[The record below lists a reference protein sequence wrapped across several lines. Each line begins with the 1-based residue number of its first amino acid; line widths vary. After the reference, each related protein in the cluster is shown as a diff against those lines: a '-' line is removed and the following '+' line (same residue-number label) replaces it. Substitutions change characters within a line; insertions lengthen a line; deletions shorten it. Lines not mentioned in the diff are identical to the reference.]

1 MGTAGKL
8 IWILTIALFVVYLF
22 IAIKQKK
29 QAEQS
34 FANYAIGGGT
44 LPFYL
49 LFFTHFA
56 NIMGVGNFMGHAGS
70 AYVNGLPWL
79 AFIVGEQGSKII
91 FAIFFAG
98 MAGKMTYNTFPEMI
112 DDLITRDKVTRAMCG
127 ILASCIM
134 IAWVGGQGKA
144 FGELFGMFTG
154 VNPVPVILFFTTMFV
169 IYTTMG
175 GMLSLVWMDFIQGLI
190 CVVFGALFYIFA
202 FSKVGFSFSVLG
214 SRLAEVG
221 KAELFTF
228 AGTNTVSLITKFVTG
243 CVGIL
248 VAQIYWQPCFAAKD
262 HKTARRSMFYGGSVA
277 IIFTMLT
284 ALVGLII
291 MTINQG
297 LDANSAMSWFML
309 NEMPLIVTVMLFVL
323 VLAAGMS
330 SADSNLNSA
339 AILIANDLV
348 KPFKSDIT
356 DRQMITLTR
365 TLTVVIGILSALGG
379 IYAASIMS
387 LFSKAYSMAGA
398 GLVPLLV
405 IGLLWKEES
414 SEGPVMG
421 KKNSKVTPWGARVGI
436 VVGAVLSQVT
446 ALGPN
451 AILIALCA
459 SAVCIIVVSLI
470 TKNIDNNPKFVS
482 EGNVNP
488 LQKSAL

>member
-1 MGTAGKL
+1 MGTAGIV
-8 IWILTIALFVVYLF
+8 IWVLTIALFVVYFF
-22 IAIKQKK
+22 IAVKQKK
-29 QAEQS
+29 QAEES
-34 FANYAIGGGT
+34 FANYAIGGGV

-79 AFIVGEQGSKII
+79 AFILGEQGSKII
-91 FAIFFAG
+91 FALVFAG
-98 MAGKMTYNTFPEMI
+98 MAGRMTYNTFPEMI

-127 ILASCIM
+127 LLASAIM

-144 FGELFGMFTG
+144 FGELFSIFTG
-154 VNPVPVILFFTTMFV
+154 ANPVPIILFFTAMFV
-169 IYTTMG
+169 FYTTMG
-175 GMLSLVWMDFIQGLI
+175 GMLSLVWMDLVQGLI
-190 CVVFGALFYIFA
+190 CVVFGSLFYIFA
-202 FSKVGFSFSVLG
+202 FSKIDFSFAVLG

-221 KAELFTF
+221 QAQLFTF
-228 AGTNTVSLITKFVTG
+228 AGTDTMNIITRFVTG

-248 VAQIYWQPCFAAKD
+248 VAQIYWQPCFAAKSP
-262 HKTARRSMFYGGSVA
+262 KTAKRSMFYGGSVA

-284 ALVGLII
+284 AVVGLII
-291 MTINQG
+291 MTINQD

-309 NEMPLIVTVMLFVL
+309 NETPMIITIMLFVL

-339 AILIANDLV
+339 AILVANDLI
-348 KPFKSDIT
+348 KPFKTDIT
-356 DRQMITLTR
+356 DRQMISLTR
-365 TLTVVIGILSALGG
+365 TLTVVIGALSAIGG

-387 LFSKAYSMAGA
+387 LFSRAYSMAGA

-405 IGLLWKEES
+405 IGLIWKEEAS
-414 SEGPVMG
+414 DGPVMG

-436 VVGAVLSQVT
+436 VVGAVLSQIS

-451 AILIALCA
+451 AVLIALAA
-459 SAVCIIVVSLI
+459 SAVCIVVVSLV
-470 TKNIDNNPKFVS
+470 TKDIDNNPKFVS

-488 LQKSAL
+488 VQKVY

>member
-1 MGTAGKL
+1 MGTAGIM
-8 IWILTIALFVVYLF
+8 IWVLTIVLFVVYFF

-29 QAEQS
+29 QAELS
-34 FANYAIGGGT
+34 FSNYAIGGGV

-91 FAIFFAG
+91 FALVFAG
-98 MAGKMTYNTFPEMI
+98 MAGRMTYHTFPEMI

-127 ILASCIM
+127 LLASSIM
-134 IAWVGGQGKA
+134 IAWVGGQGRA
-144 FGELFGMFTG
+144 FGELFGIFTG
-154 VNPVPVILFFTTMFV
+154 INPVPIILLFTTMFV

-175 GMLSLVWMDFIQGLI
+175 GMLSLVWMDFIQGTI
-190 CVVFGALFYIFA
+190 CVVFGLLFYIFA
-202 FSKVGFSFSVLG
+202 FSKIGFNFAVLG
-214 SRLAEVG
+214 ERLADVG

-228 AGTNTVSLITKFVTG
+228 AGTDTISLVTKFVTG

-248 VAQIYWQPCFAAKD
+248 VAQLYWQPCFAAKSP
-262 HKTARRSMFYGGSVA
+262 KTAKRSMFYGGTVA
-277 IIFTMLT
+277 IIFTLCT
-284 ALVGLII
+284 AMVGLII
-291 MTINQG
+291 LTINQD

-309 NEMPLIVTVMLFVL
+309 NETPIFITIMLFVL

-339 AILIANDLV
+339 AILVANDLV
-348 KPFKSDIT
+348 KPFKPDIT
-356 DRQMITLTR
+356 DRQMISLTR
-365 TLTVVIGILSALGG
+365 TLTVIIGVVSALGG

-398 GLVPLLV
+398 GLVPLLC
-405 IGLLWKEES
+405 IGLVWKENTS
-414 SEGPVMG
+414 DGPVMG

-436 VVGAVLSQVT
+436 VVGAVLSQVK

-451 AILIALCA
+451 AVLIALAA
-459 SAVCIIVVSLI
+459 SAVCIVVISLI

-488 LQKSAL
+488 VQKVF